1 MLQFKK
7 SKASDFS
14 NYNMIGKLDLILTE
28 QRNQRLD
35 LSVINSLIKK
45 LIVDSGT
52 QKQVDDFY
60 ESEDTKNIPEE
71 EQ

>member
-14 NYNMIGKLDLILTE
+14 NYNISNQLDLLLKE

-35 LSVINSLIKK
+35 LANINALIKT
-45 LIVDSGT
+45 LQATTGV